1 MLEAA
6 NLKLQKD
13 NKLLLVE
20 NKVLVVDILSW
31 DVILAIRKM
40 INRLAIALGDD
51 RKSFGTAWAMFY
63 ERMYYDYGKN
73 FKNRKG
79 KFEEKFKS

>member
-20 NKVLVVDILSW
+20 NNLPHPIENS
-31 DVILAIRKM
+31 AIV
-40 INRLAIALGDD
+40 
-51 RKSFGTAWAMFY
+51 
-63 ERMYYDYGKN
+63 
-73 FKNRKG
+73 
-79 KFEEKFKS
+79 